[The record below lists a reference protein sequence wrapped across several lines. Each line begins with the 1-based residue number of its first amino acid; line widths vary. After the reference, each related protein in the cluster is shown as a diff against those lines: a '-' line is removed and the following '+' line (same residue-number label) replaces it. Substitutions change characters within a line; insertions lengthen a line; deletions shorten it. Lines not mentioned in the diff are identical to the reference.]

1 MQKFGEKLTK
11 NFGIAFL
18 VPNNSA
24 MLASSVEYLFVFQFR
39 LNINFLKL
47 TEYQKGW
54 EVLGSIAALNIFAKI
69 FSNKNVSN

>member
-24 MLASSVEYLFVFQFR
+24 MLLLVLLLVRELDLRHHDPYWNIVQGSGHKVLAIAVSVFVFERGFD
-39 LNINFLKL
+39 
-47 TEYQKGW
+47 
-54 EVLGSIAALNIFAKI
+54 IAIDLI
-69 FSNKNVSN
+69 